1 VDGPQAGIPRASA
14 VFPRAFQVIEEVAN
28 EWCVEVFDP
37 QLGGTLAESFF
48 GKLKKRAEAVAISR
62 YRMWACLPLAKQ
74 VVGKEALKQGGKA
87 GGNHGCNSRWIS
99 RSVAS

>member
-1 VDGPQAGIPRASA
+1 M
-14 VFPRAFQVIEEVAN
+14 IEEVAN

-74 VVGKEALKQGGKA
+74 VVGKEGLKKGGKA
-87 GGNHGCNSRWIS
+87 GGNHGYNFRGIS

>member
-1 VDGPQAGIPRASA
+1 M
-14 VFPRAFQVIEEVAN
+14 IEEVAN

-37 QLGGTLAESFF
+37 QLGGTPAESFF
-48 GKLKKRAEAVAISR
+48 RKLKKQAEAVAISR
-62 YRMWACLPLAKQ
+62 YRMWACLPQAKQ

-87 GGNHGCNSRWIS
+87 RGNHGCNSLWIS